1 MNNNILQKSD
11 LKDTKRRRAVLDV
24 LESAKLPMA
33 AEDIYSEVIKTVH
46 MSVSTTYRI
55 LGALS
60 ERGILLKNLSQDGKT
75 YYQINN
81 RQHKHYLTCTL
92 CNKTIPID
100 DCPLDALEEELN
112 KDTGYIITGHHLEFM
127 GICPKCAD
135 KKR

>member
-1 MNNNILQKSD
+1 MKHDILQESD

-24 LESAKLPMA
+24 LQNADFPMA
-33 AEDIYSEVIKTVH
+33 AEDIYSEVIKNVR

-92 CNKTIPID
+92 CSKTILID
-100 DCPLDALEEELN
+100 GCPLDTLEDELM
-112 KDTGYIITGHHLEFM
+112 KDTGYVITGHHLEFM
-127 GICPKCAD
+127 GICPECAD
-135 KKR
+135 KK